1 MYGIPGLIGK
11 LRPLMHE
18 AGSTNCMLALY
29 NRWAL
34 GKPMSYIVFNKLI
47 GQSSS
52 SNHSD
57 SLVRKRSQECAIL
70 TKAGSLDKATAKS
83 HQTSSVGRV
92 DTDYRA
98 QLWSG
103 Q

>member
-18 AGSTNCMLALY
+18 AGSTGCMLLSLY
-29 NRWAL
+29 NHWAL
-34 GKPMSYIVFNKLI
+34 GKSMSYIVFNKLM

-57 SLVRKRSQECAIL
+57 SLVRKRSQECAAML
-70 TKAGSLDKATAKS
+70 TKAAGP
-83 HQTSSVGRV
+83 
-92 DTDYRA
+92 
-98 QLWSG
+98 
-103 Q
+103 